1 MCLCALFLSSLE
13 KKQSILVNQFQQTIF
28 IIIPFGIDKRA
39 VNRQSRKVEVH
50 LFGKEE
56 ADLNASQ
63 VM

>member
-1 MCLCALFLSSLE
+1 MSVCFVFELTGE
-13 KKQSILVNQFQQTIF
+13 KNRSILVNQFQQTIF

-56 ADLNASQ
+56 VDLNASQ

>member
-1 MCLCALFLSSLE
+1 M
-13 KKQSILVNQFQQTIF
+13 VNQFQQTIF
-28 IIIPFGIDKRA
+28 IIIPFGIEKRA

-56 ADLNASQ
+56 VDLNASQ